1 MSFFMLVK
9 INNFIISCI
18 VVFIPFFPITIHA
31 SPDINYIIKD
41 DSILNSRNDLT
52 GDPYKGRELV
62 RDRNK
67 GNCLACHQLP
77 IPEDAFH
84 GTIGPSLHKISLRLT
99 EAQIR
104 LRVTDMKQINP
115 ISIMPGYFRSPEKI
129 TRISPLYENC
139 TILSAQE
146 VEDIVSYLVTLKS
159 DPFESPL

>member
-1 MSFFMLVK
+1 MPVK
-9 INNFIISCI
+9 ISIFIIYC
-18 VVFIPFFPITIHA
+18 VTVFIPLYPVIVLA
-31 SPDINYIIKD
+31 SPEINYIIKD
-41 DSILNSRNDLT
+41 DSILNSLNGLT

-115 ISIMPGYFRSPEKI
+115 FSIMPGYYRSPDKI
-129 TRISPLYENC
+129 TRISPSYENC